1 MFHWLIIIL
10 GILIISL
17 SISNPIFKLVLITN
31 LKFKSILILIPIRI
45 FLFLLGIIVIIIGL
59 YVESII

>member
-17 SISNPIFKLVLITN
+17 SISNPIFKLVLKQISN
-31 LKFKSILILIPIRI
+31 LNLFLLIPIRV
-45 FLFLLGIIVIIIGL
+45 FLFSLGIIVIIFGL
-59 YVESII
+59 YVESLI

>member
-17 SISNPIFKLVLITN
+17 SISNPIFKLVLKQISN
-31 LKFKSILILIPIRI
+31 LNLFLLIPIRI
-45 FLFLLGIIVIIIGL
+45 FLFLLGVIVIIIGL
-59 YVESII
+59 YAESVI